1 MTICINV
8 VALLLLFVVPGRA
21 STAKQMSAEDVF
33 QLVSTALAGD
43 DDDEAC
49 ARQIETVELREQLSG
64 DAIGVLKTGGAG
76 PLTLQALDEL
86 QARSANLPQPA
97 EPVII
102 TEAGPTPERQ
112 QEILAKITDYALG
125 YLSALPNMSCTE
137 TTRFSSY
144 GPSLRTRGSRK
155 AQEDTSEGWRLED
168 TVVEDVDYAEGVET
182 YRTRTLNG
190 APEER
195 PVAEIRGSFS
205 RGEFGSVL
213 QVTFATASQAQF
225 RWDHWERLRGRP
237 VAVFSYTIDR
247 ADSQYWVCCISTGT
261 MTTNGVR
268 HTQREKW
275 TSAYRGYVYA
285 DAETGIIVRFTFR
298 NVDIPPDYN
307 IVDARNVLDYSP
319 VTLGGQQFWL
329 PVSGIHYSRSP
340 TGRRRLTSK
349 KLGHPPDSPSRW
361 RDEIQF
367 SNYRKLGAESTITF
381 PTEAK

>member
-1 MTICINV
+1 MTICIGV
-8 VALLLLFVVPGRA
+8 VALLLFLVVPGRA
-21 STAKQMSAEDVF
+21 STAKQMSAEDIF

-43 DDDEAC
+43 DNDEAC
-49 ARQIETVELREQLSG
+49 ARRIEAIELSEQLSG
-64 DAIGVLKTGGAG
+64 DAIQVLKAEGAG

-86 QARSANLPQPA
+86 QARSADLPPPA

-102 TEAGPTPERQ
+102 AEASPTPERQ
-112 QEILAKITDYALG
+112 QEMLTKITDYALG
-125 YLSALPNMSCTE
+125 YLSTLPNMSCTE

-144 GPSLRTRGSRK
+144 GTASDLAGSRK
-155 AQEDTSEGWRLED
+155 GRENSPDGWRLED

-190 APEER
+190 APEDR
-195 PVAEIRGSFS
+195 PVTDIRGSYS

-213 QVTFATASQAQF
+213 QVTFAPASQTRFQ
-225 RWDHWERLRGRP
+225 WDHWERLRRQR
-237 VAVFSYTIDR
+237 VAVFSYSIDR
-247 ADSQYWVCCISTGT
+247 AHSHYWVCCNSMGS
-261 MTTNGVR
+261 MTINGVR
-268 HTQREKW
+268 REQRQTW

-285 DAETGIIVRFTFR
+285 DADTGIIVRFTLR

-307 IVDARNVLDYSP
+307 MVDARNLLDYSP
-319 VTLGGQQFWL
+319 VTLAGQQFWL
-329 PVSGIHYSRSP
+329 PVSGIHYSRSA

-367 SNYRKLGAESTITF
+367 SNYRRLGAESTITF
-381 PTEAK
+381 PTEEK